1 MKISDISIRRPV
13 FATMMIGALLVMGA
27 FSFMQLPVEL
37 MPDVDFPFVIVQTIY
52 PGASAEAVE
61 TDVTEAIEEAV
72 NTISGV
78 RHLESRSREGFSTV
92 VVEFQLEVDGAQAA
106 QDVREKVATVRTNLP
121 EEIEEPLII
130 QYDHDAF
137 PILSLAVT
145 GSRSPR
151 DITQLVKDRV
161 KPRLEII
168 PGVGNVEIVGGF
180 DREILVGLD
189 PLKMESYG
197 VSIND
202 VNGAVAAANMEV
214 PGGRIDESAREYIVR
229 VMGRLKRVADFDN
242 IIVKNVEGM
251 PVYLSDIAIVSD
263 TIAEQRSLSRYN
275 GQTSIG
281 INIIKQSGSNVVE
294 MADKSKATIAGL
306 EAELPPDIKIEVV
319 SDNSTFI
326 TDSIHE
332 ITFNIEIG
340 TLLAVLVIFLFLL
353 AFRPTIIA
361 GLSIPISIIATFTLL
376 KFLGFTINVMTLLGL
391 SLSVGI
397 LIDDAIVV
405 IENIYRHLSQ
415 GKPPFK
421 AAFEGTKEIGLAVMA
436 TTFTIM
442 VVFLPVAF
450 MEGIVGRFFYQ
461 FGMTVAFAVLVSL
474 FVAFSLTPMLSSR
487 WLKEVHGDLDRSP
500 RLAVDKPGAWSAV
513 KRTLNYWNQTF
524 DAFVPKYKRLLSFS
538 LRHRWLVMAV
548 ATLAFVSAFFL
559 AMFVGAEFF
568 PRTDE
573 GRMVVTVET
582 PAGTTIN
589 ETAERMGQIED
600 LVKQMAEVKSSLV
613 TIGAGNSPVTDGSI
627 IFLLKDASE
636 RELSALE
643 LVDSTRKL
651 LASIPGINYS
661 VGTEEHRGGIGK
673 SIDLSIRGDDRDD
686 LARLAHEVQ
695 AVLQRQ
701 PGAVDVDNTLD
712 EGKPEIQIE
721 VNRRMADDLGLSLAT
736 IPMTVRALIEGE
748 VVTRYKEGDDEYD
761 VRVKLDDR
769 FRESTEQVGRIL
781 IESDKKIPGQEVF
794 LVPLDRVARLE
805 KRASIGEFRRYDR
818 QDEVRVNGNVTADA
832 FSGTVTQQAMLEISH
847 IPLPAGYRILA
858 GGEEEIRQES
868 NKNIFSALILAVIFI
883 YLVLASQYESFFDP
897 LSIMFS
903 LPLSLV
909 GAIAALWL
917 TNTSLSIM
925 SLIGIVMLMGLVTKN
940 AILLI
945 DFVKQQR
952 ANGVARTE
960 AILIAGPIRLRP
972 ILMTTFA
979 TVFGMLPLALGIG
992 PGAELRAP
1000 MARAAIGG
1008 MISSTLLTL
1017 VVVPVVYTVIED
1029 ARAIP
1034 GRFFRWLY
1042 AKLTGK
1048 AKGELPVVTD
1058 ATKQEQADEQ
1068 FDRAK

>member
-37 MPDVDFPFVIVQTIY
+37 MPDVDFPFVIVQTVY

-106 QDVREKVATVRTNLP
+106 QDVREKVATIRTELP

-130 QYDHDAF
+130 QYDNDAF

-151 DITQLVKDRV
+151 DITQLIKDRV

-168 PGVGNVEIVGGF
+168 PGVGNVELIGGF
-180 DREILVGLD
+180 EREVLVALD
-189 PLKMESYG
+189 PAEMESYG
-197 VSIND
+197 ISIDD
-202 VNGAVAAANMEV
+202 VHGAIAAANMEL
-214 PGGRIDESAREYIVR
+214 PGGRIDESDREYIVR
-229 VMGRLKRVADFDN
+229 VMGRLTRVADFDN
-242 IIVKNVEGM
+242 IIVKNVEGL
-251 PVYLSDIAIVSD
+251 PVYLSNIAIVSD
-263 TIAEQRSLSRYN
+263 TIAEQRSLSRFN

-294 MADKSKATIAGL
+294 MAEKSKATIAKL
-306 EAELPPDIKIEVV
+306 EKELPPDIKIEIVN
-319 SDNSTFI
+319 DNSRFI

-376 KFLGFTINVMTLLGL
+376 RFLGFTINVMTLLGL

-415 GKPPFK
+415 GKSPFK

-487 WLKEVHGDLDRSP
+487 WLKEFHGDPDRSP
-500 RLAVDKPGAWSAV
+500 LLTINKPGLWSGV
-513 KRTLNYWNQTF
+513 KRTLNRWNQTF
-524 DAFVPKYKRLLSFS
+524 DALIPRYKAILAFS
-538 LRHRWLVMAV
+538 LRHRWLVMLIAV
-548 ATLAFVSAFFL
+548 AAFASAIYM
-559 AMFVGAEFF
+559 ARFVGAEFF

-573 GRMVVTVET
+573 GKMVVTVET
-582 PAGTTIN
+582 PAGTTIE
-589 ETAERMGQIED
+589 ETAQRMGEIED
-600 LVKQMAEVKSSLV
+600 FIKEMPEVTSSLV

-627 IFLLKDASE
+627 LFLLTDASE
-636 RELSALE
+636 RELTALQ

-651 LASIPGINYS
+651 LALIPGINYS
-661 VGTEEHRGGIGK
+661 VGTEEHRGGMGK

-695 AVLQRQ
+695 SVLRGI

-721 VNRRMADDLGLSLAT
+721 VDRRMADDLGLNLAT

-769 FRESTEQVGRIL
+769 YRESEEQVGRIL
-781 IESDKKIPGQEVF
+781 VESDKKIPGQDMF

-818 QDEVRVNGNVTADA
+818 QNEVRVNGNVTAEA
-832 FSGTVTQQAMLEISH
+832 FAGTVTQNAMAEIAQ

-883 YLVLASQYESFFDP
+883 YLVLASQYESFSDP

-909 GAIAALWL
+909 GAIVALWA

-952 ANGVARTE
+952 AKGVARAD

-979 TVFGMLPLALGIG
+979 TVFGMLPLALGLG

-1017 VVVPVVYTVIED
+1017 VVVPVVYTLID
-1029 ARAIP
+1029 DLRTAP
-1034 GRFFRWLY
+1034 
-1042 AKLTGK
+1042 AKLRVLILGK
-1048 AKGELPVVTD
+1048 DKGALPGLT
-1058 ATKQEQADEQ
+1058 ATAKQEQTDEQ
-1068 FDRAK
+1068 YNHAK